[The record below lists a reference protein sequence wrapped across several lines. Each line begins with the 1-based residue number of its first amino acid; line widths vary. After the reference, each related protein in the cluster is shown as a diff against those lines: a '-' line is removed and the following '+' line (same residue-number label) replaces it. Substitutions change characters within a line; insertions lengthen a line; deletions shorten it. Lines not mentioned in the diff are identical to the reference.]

1 MNNQLIERQ
10 EARLAALYEVSSQ
23 LGKSLDLGEVL
34 NQVMDSIIQL
44 TGAERGFLMLYDAE
58 QNRLQTRAA
67 RNFDQETIEADASN
81 ISKTVVERAIQT
93 GEGILSSN
101 AQEDDRFSG
110 QESVVGYQLRS
121 IMCAPLQVRG
131 QKLGA
136 VYVDNRLFSGVFEK
150 DDLGLL
156 VTFANQAAIAIEN
169 ARLFTQTDQALA
181 RRVEELSLFQRIDQQ
196 LNRSLELN
204 QVLSLSLNWAIALTN
219 AAGGSIGLFEDV
231 LSEDTGLLN
240 RPIGRVLRLMVF
252 RGEETHSEARY
263 VELDHPIVHRV
274 MQDNR
279 SVLTRNVTE
288 EESVD
293 GTPASVQLAVPIV
306 QDGEISGLITLET
319 QQNVEINREDIAF
332 VERLADRAAVA
343 IKNAKLY
350 EAIQMANKAKSDFI
364 SLVAHELRVPMTSIK
379 GYTDL
384 MNAGLAGP
392 LSDQQKQFLE
402 VIRRNLTRMSSL
414 ISDLSDINHIES
426 GRMKFDLKPFDLREV
441 VADVADSL
449 RERISNREQTLHIE
463 IEDELP
469 PVFADA
475 TRIAQV
481 VSNLMSNAN
490 KYTPEG
496 GEIVVRAW
504 PNGRSA
510 HVSIQDNGVGIS
522 EEDQQKLF
530 TQFFRAEDK
539 AVREQPGWG
548 LGLSIV
554 RRMVEAQDGEI
565 SFESKIGEG
574 STFTFTI
581 PLAKMEGADKVS
593 DSSEQS

>member
-1 MNNQLIERQ
+1 MNNQIIERQ
-10 EARLAALYEVSSQ
+10 EARLAALYELSSQ
-23 LGKSLDLGEVL
+23 LGKSLDLDEVL
-34 NQVMDSIIQL
+34 NQVMDSIIEL
-44 TGAERGFLMLYDAE
+44 TEAERGFLMLYDAE
-58 QNRLQTRAA
+58 SGKLQPHAA
-67 RNFDQETIEADASN
+67 RNFDQETIEPDAINVSQ
-81 ISKTVVERAIQT
+81 TVIDRAINS

-101 AQEDDRFSG
+101 AQEDERFSG
-110 QESVVGYQLRS
+110 LTSVVGYQLRS
-121 IMCAPLQVRG
+121 IMCAPLMARG
-131 QKLGA
+131 NTLGA
-136 VYVDNRLFSGVFEK
+136 VYVDNRLHSGVFDK

-219 AAGGSIGLFEDV
+219 AAGGSIGLFEMV
-231 LSEDTGLLN
+231 EEDGDEEETAVSKSDQ
-240 RPIGRVLRLMVF
+240 ILRLLVF
-252 RGEETHSEARY
+252 RGEEEHSENRL
-263 VELDHPIVHRV
+263 VSLEHPIVQQV
-274 MQDNR
+274 LTEGR
-279 SVLTRNVTE
+279 SVLTHNVSE
-288 EESVD
+288 AESVD
-293 GTPASVQLAVPIV
+293 GTPASVQLAVPIQ
-306 QDGEISGLITLET
+306 QDGIITGLITLET
-319 QQNVEINREDIAF
+319 QQSVEINREDIAF
-332 VERLADRAAVA
+332 VERLSDRAAVA
-343 IKNAKLY
+343 IKNATLY
-350 EAIQMANKAKSDFI
+350 EAIQAANKAKSDFI

-402 VIRRNLTRMSSL
+402 VIRRNLTRMTSL

-426 GRMKFDLKPFDLREV
+426 GRMKFDLQAFDLREV
-441 VADVADSL
+441 VADVSDSL
-449 RERISNREQTLHIE
+449 RERIGNRQQTLHIE

-469 PVFADA
+469 LIYADS

-481 VSNLMSNAN
+481 LSNLMSNAH

-504 PNGRSA
+504 PNGRTA
-510 HVSIQDNGVGIS
+510 IVSIQDNGYGIS

-539 AVREQPGWG
+539 EVREQPGWG

-565 SFESKIGEG
+565 SFESKLGEG
-574 STFTFTI
+574 STFTFTV
-581 PLAKMEGADKVS
+581 PLAKIEA
-593 DSSEQS
+593 

>member
-1 MNNQLIERQ
+1 MSNQLVERQ
-10 EARLAALYEVSSQ
+10 EARLAALYEVSSR

-58 QNRLQTRAA
+58 NGSLQTRAA
-67 RNFDQETIEADASN
+67 RNFDQETIEADAVN
-81 ISKTVVERAIQT
+81 ISHTVIERAINT

-110 QESVVGYQLRS
+110 RESVVGYQLRS
-121 IMCAPLQVRG
+121 IMCAPLRVRG
-131 QKLGA
+131 QTLGA

-156 VTFANQAAIAIEN
+156 VTFANQAAIAIDN

-219 AAGGSIGLFEDV
+219 AAGGSIGLFEEVKSDDENG
-231 LSEDTGLLN
+231 SDPAN
-240 RPIGRVLRLMVF
+240 NKILRLMVF
-252 RGEETHSEARY
+252 RGEEEHSEDRLVA
-263 VELDHPIVHRV
+263 LDHAIVRKI
-274 MQDNR
+274 MNDGR

-293 GTPASVQLAVPIV
+293 GTPASMQLAVPIQ
-306 QDGEISGLITLET
+306 QDGEITGLITLET
-319 QQNVEINREDIAF
+319 QQNIEINREDIAF
-332 VERLADRAAVA
+332 VERLSDRAAVA

-350 EAIQMANKAKSDFI
+350 EAIQDANKAKSEFI

-402 VIRRNLTRMSSL
+402 VIRRNLSRMSSL

-441 VADVADSL
+441 VGDVADSL
-449 RERISNREQTLHIE
+449 RERIENREQTLHIE
-463 IEDELP
+463 IEDDLP
-469 PVFADA
+469 EVFADT

-490 KYTPEG
+490 KYTQDG
-496 GEIVVRAW
+496 GDITLRAW
-504 PNGRSA
+504 PNGRYA
-510 HVSIQDNGVGIS
+510 YVSIQDNGLGIS
-522 EEDQQKLF
+522 EENQQKLF

-539 AVREQPGWG
+539 EVRAQAGWG

-554 RRMVEAQDGEI
+554 RRMVEAQNGEI
-565 SFESKIGEG
+565 TFESKLGEG
-574 STFTFTI
+574 STFTFTV
-581 PLAKMEGADKVS
+581 PLANME
-593 DSSEQS
+593 

>member
-23 LGKSLDLGEVL
+23 LGKTLDLGEVL

-58 QNRLQTRAA
+58 QGRLQTRAG
-67 RNFDQETIEADASN
+67 RNFDQETIEADAIN
-81 ISKTVVERAIQT
+81 ISQTVIERAINT

-110 QESVVGYQLRS
+110 HESVVGYQLRS

-131 QKLGA
+131 HTLGA

-219 AAGGSIGLFEDV
+219 AAGGSIGLFEE
-231 LSEDTGLLN
+231 LKSEDTGLLN
-240 RPIGRVLRLMVF
+240 GPPIQMLRLMVF
-252 RGEETHSEARY
+252 RGEEEHSESRL
-263 VELDHPIVHRV
+263 VDLSHPIVRQI
-274 MQDNR
+274 MKSGR
-279 SVLTRNVTE
+279 SVLTHNVSE

-293 GTPASVQLAVPIV
+293 GTPASAQLAVPIQ
-306 QDGEISGLITLET
+306 QDGVITGLITLET
-319 QQNVEINREDIAF
+319 QQNIEINREDVAF
-332 VERLADRAAVA
+332 VERLSDRAAVA

-350 EAIQMANKAKSDFI
+350 EAIHAANKAKSDFI

-426 GRMKFDLKPFDLREV
+426 GRMKFDLKSFDLREV

-449 RERISNREQTLHIE
+449 RERIGNRKQTLHIE

-469 PVFADA
+469 LVYADA
-475 TRIAQV
+475 SRMTQV
-481 VSNLMSNAN
+481 ISNLMSNAN
-490 KYTPEG
+490 KYTPDG

-510 HVSIQDNGVGIS
+510 FVSVQDNGLGIS

-530 TQFFRAEDK
+530 TQFFRAEDSK
-539 AVREQPGWG
+539 VREQSGWG

-565 SFESKIGEG
+565 TFESKLGAG

-581 PLAKMEGADKVS
+581 PLANMGE
-593 DSSEQS
+593 SE

>member
-1 MNNQLIERQ
+1 MSNQLVERQ
-10 EARLAALYEVSSQ
+10 EARLAALYEVSSR

-44 TGAERGFLMLYDAE
+44 TGAERGFLMLYNAE
-58 QNRLQTRAA
+58 NGSLQTRAA
-67 RNFDQETIEADASN
+67 RNFDQETIEADAVN
-81 ISKTVVERAIQT
+81 ISHTGIERAINT

-110 QESVVGYQLRS
+110 RESVVGYQLRS
-121 IMCAPLQVRG
+121 IMCAPLRVRG
-131 QKLGA
+131 QTLGA

-156 VTFANQAAIAIEN
+156 VTFANQAAIAIDN

-219 AAGGSIGLFEDV
+219 AAGGSIGLFEEVKSDDENG
-231 LSEDTGLLN
+231 SDPAN
-240 RPIGRVLRLMVF
+240 NKILRLMVF
-252 RGEETHSEARY
+252 RGEEEHSEDRLVA
-263 VELDHPIVHRV
+263 LDHAIVRKI
-274 MQDNR
+274 MKDGR

-293 GTPASVQLAVPIV
+293 GTPASMQLAVPIQ
-306 QDGEISGLITLET
+306 QDGEITGLITLET
-319 QQNVEINREDIAF
+319 QQNIEINREDIAF
-332 VERLADRAAVA
+332 VERLSDRAAVA

-350 EAIQMANKAKSDFI
+350 EAIQDANKAKSEFI

-402 VIRRNLTRMSSL
+402 VIRRNLSRMSSL

-441 VADVADSL
+441 VGDVADSL
-449 RERISNREQTLHIE
+449 RERIENREQTLHIE
-463 IEDELP
+463 IEDDLP
-469 PVFADA
+469 EVFADT

-490 KYTPEG
+490 KYTQDG
-496 GEIVVRAW
+496 GDITLRAW
-504 PNGRSA
+504 PNGRYA
-510 HVSIQDNGVGIS
+510 YVSIQDNGLGIS
-522 EEDQQKLF
+522 EENQQKLF

-539 AVREQPGWG
+539 EVRAQAGWG

-554 RRMVEAQDGEI
+554 RRMVEAQNGEI
-565 SFESKIGEG
+565 TFESKLGEG
-574 STFTFTI
+574 STFTFTV
-581 PLAKMEGADKVS
+581 PLANME
-593 DSSEQS
+593 

>member
-1 MNNQLIERQ
+1 MSNQLIERQ

-23 LGKSLDLGEVL
+23 LGKTLDLGEVL

-44 TGAERGFLMLYDAE
+44 TGAERGFLMLYDNE
-58 QNRLQTRAA
+58 NGRLQTRAA
-67 RNFDQETIEADASN
+67 RNFDQETIEEGAVNVSY
-81 ISKTVVERAIQT
+81 TVIDRAIKS

-101 AQEDDRFSG
+101 AQEDVRFSD
-110 QESVVGYQLRS
+110 QTSVVGYQLRS
-121 IMCAPLQVRG
+121 IMCAPLRVRG
-131 QKLGA
+131 TTLGA

-196 LNRSLELN
+196 LNRSLDLN

-219 AAGGSIGLFEDV
+219 AAGGSIGLFEELD
-231 LSEDTGLLN
+231 SEDVEVAQLGT
-240 RPIGRVLRLMVF
+240 RQVLRLMVF
-252 RGEETHSEARY
+252 RGEEEHSESRL
-263 VELDHPIVHRV
+263 VPLHHPIVRQI
-274 MQDNR
+274 MQQKR
-279 SVLTRNVTE
+279 SVLSRDVSE
-288 EESVD
+288 AESVD
-293 GTPASVQLAVPIV
+293 GTPATMQLAVPIV
-306 QDGEISGLITLET
+306 QDGEITGLITLET

-350 EAIQMANKAKSDFI
+350 EAIHAANKAKSDFI

-426 GRMKFDLKPFDLREV
+426 GRMKFDRKPFDLREV

-449 RERISNREQTLHIE
+449 RERINTRQQSLHID

-469 PVFADA
+469 LVFADA
-475 TRIAQV
+475 TRIGQV
-481 VSNLMSNAN
+481 ISNLMSNAN

-510 HVSIQDNGVGIS
+510 YVSIQDNGLGIS

-565 SFESKIGEG
+565 TFESELGTG
-574 STFTFTI
+574 STFTFTV
-581 PLAKMEGADKVS
+581 PLAKMEGS
-593 DSSEQS
+593 G

>member
-1 MNNQLIERQ
+1 MSNQLIERQ

-44 TGAERGFLMLYDAE
+44 TGAERGFLMLYDSE
-58 QNRLQTRAA
+58 KGDLQTRAA
-67 RNFDQETIEADASN
+67 RNFDQETIEADATN
-81 ISKTVVERAIQT
+81 ISRTVIERAIHT

-110 QESVVGYQLRS
+110 RESVVGYQLRS
-121 IMCAPLQVRG
+121 IMCAPLRVRG
-131 QKLGA
+131 HTLGA

-219 AAGGSIGLFEDV
+219 AAGGSIGLFEE
-231 LSEDTGLLN
+231 LENEDTGMLN
-240 RPIGRVLRLMVF
+240 SPPVQVLRLLVF
-252 RGEETHSEARY
+252 RGEEEHSEDRL
-263 VELDHPIVHRV
+263 VSLDHPIVQKI
-274 MQDNR
+274 MIDGR
-279 SVLTRNVTE
+279 SILTHNVSE

-293 GTPASVQLAVPIV
+293 GTPATMQLAVPIQ
-306 QDGEISGLITLET
+306 QDGTITGLITLET
-319 QQNVEINREDIAF
+319 QQNIEINREDIAF
-332 VERLADRAAVA
+332 VERLSDRAAVA

-350 EAIQMANKAKSDFI
+350 EAIHAANKAKSDFI

-402 VIRRNLTRMSSL
+402 VIRRNLTRMTSL

-426 GRMKFDLKPFDLREV
+426 GRMKFDLQPFDLREV

-449 RERISNREQTLHIE
+449 RGRIENRQQTLHID
-463 IEDELP
+463 IEDALP
-469 PVFADA
+469 PVFADS

-490 KYTPEG
+490 KYTQDG
-496 GEIVVRAW
+496 GEIVLRAW
-504 PNGRSA
+504 PNGRFA
-510 HVSIQDNGVGIS
+510 YVSIQDNGIGIS
-522 EEDQQKLF
+522 EENQEKLF

-539 AVREQPGWG
+539 EVREQAGWG

-554 RRMVEAQDGEI
+554 RRMVEAQNGEI
-565 SFESKIGEG
+565 TFETALGEG
-574 STFTFTI
+574 STFTFTV
-581 PLAKMEGADKVS
+581 PLANME
-593 DSSEQS
+593 

>member
-23 LGKSLDLGEVL
+23 LGKTLDLGEVL

-58 QNRLQTRAA
+58 QGRLQTRAG
-67 RNFDQETIEADASN
+67 RNFDQETIEADAIN
-81 ISKTVVERAIQT
+81 ISQTVIERAINT

-110 QESVVGYQLRS
+110 HESVVGYQLRS

-131 QKLGA
+131 HTLGA

-219 AAGGSIGLFEDV
+219 AAGGSIGLFEE
-231 LSEDTGLLN
+231 LKSEDTGLLN
-240 RPIGRVLRLMVF
+240 GPPILMLRLMVF
-252 RGEETHSEARY
+252 RGEEEHSESRL
-263 VELDHPIVHRV
+263 VDLSHPIVRQI
-274 MQDNR
+274 MKSGR
-279 SVLTRNVTE
+279 SVLTHNVSE

-293 GTPASVQLAVPIV
+293 GTPASAQLAVPIQ
-306 QDGEISGLITLET
+306 QDGVITGLITLET
-319 QQNVEINREDIAF
+319 QQNIEINREDVAF
-332 VERLADRAAVA
+332 VERLSDRAAVA

-350 EAIQMANKAKSDFI
+350 EAIHAANKAKSDFI

-426 GRMKFDLKPFDLREV
+426 GRMKFDLKSFDLREV

-449 RERISNREQTLHIE
+449 RERIGNRKQTLHIE

-469 PVFADA
+469 LVYADA
-475 TRIAQV
+475 SRMTQV
-481 VSNLMSNAN
+481 ISNLMSNAN
-490 KYTPEG
+490 KYTPDG

-510 HVSIQDNGVGIS
+510 FVSVQDNGLGIS

-530 TQFFRAEDK
+530 TQFFRAEDSK
-539 AVREQPGWG
+539 VREQSGWG

-565 SFESKIGEG
+565 TFESKLGAG

-581 PLAKMEGADKVS
+581 PLANMGG
-593 DSSEQS
+593 SE

>member
-1 MNNQLIERQ
+1 MDNQLIERQ

-23 LGKSLDLGEVL
+23 LGKTLDLGEVL

-44 TGAERGFLMLYDAE
+44 TGAERGFLMLYEAKSG
-58 QNRLQTRAA
+58 RLQTRAA
-67 RNFDQETIEADASN
+67 RNFDQETIDAGAIN
-81 ISKTVVERAIQT
+81 ISHTVIERAIDS

-110 QESVVGYQLRS
+110 RESVVGYQLRS
-121 IMCAPLQVRG
+121 IMCAPLLVRG
-131 QKLGA
+131 QTLGA

-196 LNRSLELN
+196 LNRSLELD

-219 AAGGSIGLFEDV
+219 AAGGSIGLFEEMSKEEADASSDV
-231 LSEDTGLLN
+231 
-240 RPIGRVLRLMVF
+240 PQQVLRLMVF
-252 RGEETHSEARY
+252 RGEEEHSEARL
-263 VELDHPIVHRV
+263 VTLDHPIVRQV
-274 MQDNR
+274 IKEGR

-288 EESVD
+288 TESVD
-293 GTPASVQLAVPIV
+293 GTPASVQLAVPIQ
-306 QDGEISGLITLET
+306 QDGVIIGLITLET
-319 QQNVEINREDIAF
+319 QQNIEINREDIAF
-332 VERLADRAAVA
+332 VEQLSDRAAVA

-350 EAIQMANKAKSDFI
+350 EAIHAANKAKSDFI

-402 VIRRNLTRMSSL
+402 VIRRNLTRMTSL

-426 GRMKFDLKPFDLREV
+426 GRMKFDLKSFDLREV

-449 RERISNREQTLHIE
+449 RERIGNRQQTLHID

-469 PVFADA
+469 PVFADS
-475 TRIAQV
+475 TRMAQV
-481 VSNLMSNAN
+481 ISNLMSNAY
-490 KYTPEG
+490 KYTPDG
-496 GEIVVRAW
+496 GEIIVRAW
-504 PNGRSA
+504 PNGRFA
-510 HVSIQDNGVGIS
+510 YVSVQDNGYGIS
-522 EEDQQKLF
+522 EENQQKLF

-539 AVREQPGWG
+539 EVREQPGWG

-565 SFESKIGEG
+565 SFESELGKG

-581 PLAKMEGADKVS
+581 PLANMV
-593 DSSEQS
+593 

>member
-1 MNNQLIERQ
+1 MSNQLIERH

-44 TGAERGFLMLYDAE
+44 TGAERGFLMLYDSE
-58 QNRLQTRAA
+58 NGDLQTRAA
-67 RNFDQETIEADASN
+67 RNFDQETIEADATN
-81 ISKTVVERAIQT
+81 ISRTVIERAINT

-110 QESVVGYQLRS
+110 RESVIGYQLRS

-131 QKLGA
+131 HTLGA

-219 AAGGSIGLFEDV
+219 AAGGSIGLFEDIEN
-231 LSEDTGLLN
+231 EDTGMLDGS
-240 RPIGRVLRLMVF
+240 PIRILRLMVF
-252 RGEETHSEARY
+252 RGEEEHSESRL
-263 VELDHPIVHRV
+263 VSLDHPIVQKI
-274 MQDNR
+274 MADGR
-279 SVLTRNVTE
+279 SILTNDVSE

-293 GTPASVQLAVPIV
+293 GTPASMQLAVPIQ
-306 QDGEISGLITLET
+306 QDGIITGLITLET
-319 QQNVEINREDIAF
+319 QQNIEINREDIAF
-332 VERLADRAAVA
+332 VERLSDRAAVA

-350 EAIQMANKAKSDFI
+350 EAIQDANKAKSEFI

-402 VIRRNLTRMSSL
+402 VIRRNLTRMTSL

-426 GRMKFDLKPFDLREV
+426 GRMKFDLQPFDLREV

-449 RERISNREQTLHIE
+449 RERIANRQQTLHIE
-463 IEDELP
+463 IEDDLP
-469 PVFADA
+469 LIFADS
-475 TRIAQV
+475 TRMAQV

-490 KYTPEG
+490 KYTQDG
-496 GEIVVRAW
+496 GEIVLRAW
-504 PNGRSA
+504 PNGRYA
-510 HVSIQDNGVGIS
+510 HVSIQDNGLGIS
-522 EEDQQKLF
+522 EENQEKLF

-539 AVREQPGWG
+539 EVREQAGWG

-554 RRMVEAQDGEI
+554 RRMVEAQNGEI
-565 SFESKIGEG
+565 TFESILGEG

-581 PLAKMEGADKVS
+581 PLANME
-593 DSSEQS
+593 